1 MRADLKAK
9 TEALATS
16 ERQRGQYEAMA
27 KSKQKH
33 VEALEAAGKAT
44 KEELEGKV
52 NEALARAQAAEGGSV
67 ILLCSSL

>member
-9 TEALATS
+9 TEALATN
-16 ERQRGQYEAMA
+16 ERQRGQYEAMT

-33 VEALEAAGKAT
+33 VEALQAAAKAT

-52 NEALARAQAAEGGSV
+52 TEALARAQAAEGV
-67 ILLCSSL
+67 FFFFESL